1 MVEPTGMDEL
11 HHPAPRAG
19 LIGAFAS
26 HPVACNLL
34 MAIMLLVGAAALT
47 RLNTQFFPSFD
58 VDFITLRVQWTG
70 ATAEDVETAITAPLE
85 RELLN
90 LGGLKEMKSSSSQGT
105 ARIFMEYEEGA
116 DMVQALE
123 EVKQRVAAVR
133 NLPATAE
140 QPVVSRVV
148 RYEPVARLLV
158 TGPDRRSLRPIVRR
172 IERELLDR
180 GIARIDIT
188 GLPPEEIAIQ
198 VPSAALRE
206 LDTSLAEIARR
217 VAALSLDLPA
227 GNVGRGG
234 LSKQLRALE
243 QQRREIGFED
253 LPLRSD
259 DRGRLVT
266 LGDVA
271 TVERRPRGSE
281 VRTVHEGRP
290 AVSLLLSRAKGSD
303 SLESA
308 RILHDWLDEQ
318 SGRWP
323 PGVEVSGYDESWE
336 LIRDRTLLLVENGA
350 TGLVLVVA
358 VLFLFLNGRV
368 AFWVAVGI
376 PVSFMAALGVLWALG
391 GSINMVSLFAL
402 MMTLGIIV
410 DDAIVVGEDALAQ
423 YQRGTDPLAS
433 AEAGARRML
442 APVLSSS
449 LTTIA
454 AFLPLM
460 LVGGIIGRILFDI
473 PVVVICVIL
482 ASLVESFLV
491 LPGHLHHAFRRISGK
506 EPGAVRRKLDRGF
519 ERFRERIFR
528 PLVTAA
534 VGQPWTVLSCA
545 LAALLL
551 TVGLVRGERL
561 AFNFFPSPEATILNA
576 EVRFVAGTSPA
587 RVEDFVTHLGQ
598 TLRETEAHF
607 GEPLVETAVARLGE
621 IERDDGRIGSRGDQ
635 FADLMVEL
643 VEPDRRDTRN
653 PELIAAWR
661 ERIEPPPGIESLSLK
676 EQRGGPPG
684 RDVDVNLTG
693 DDAGALKAAALEL
706 ASTLATV
713 PGVGGIGDDLPFG
726 QEQLVY
732 RLTPQG
738 SALGLTVAGV
748 GEQLRAAYDGHL
760 AQIFQHE
767 GEELE
772 VRVVLP
778 DEERHDLAS
787 LGNLSVALPGGGS
800 IPLLSAVEIEPG
812 RGFDVLRHHN
822 GRLAVQVAADVDPS
836 VNNGN
841 AVIADLVAGPLPA
854 VAERY
859 GVEWTLEGR
868 QEEQRETLGDMALG
882 AMLALASI
890 YLVLAFVFASYG
902 WPLVVMSVIP
912 FGLIGAVFGHWL
924 LGIDLTILSMF
935 GLFGLAGIVVN
946 DSIILV
952 IFYKELKESGT
963 PWREAIV
970 EAACLRLRAVL
981 LTSLTTIGGLTPL
994 MFETSLQ
1001 AQFLIPMAV
1010 SISFGLGVA
1019 TFLVLLL
1026 VPALLCLHEAVA
1038 TRWEGPA
1045 ARAVAGTG

>member
-1 MVEPTGMDEL
+1 MTTPPGAPAS
-11 HHPAPRAG
+11 PAPAARAAAFQPAG
-19 LIGAFAS
+19 RARLIEAFAR

-47 RLNTQFFPSFD
+47 RLNVQFYPDFD
-58 VDFITLRVQWTG
+58 TSRITVWMAWSG
-70 ATAEDVETAITAPLE
+70 ATAEDVEAAITAPLE

-90 LGGLKEMKSSSSQGT
+90 LGGLKEVTSSSRLGSAQ
-105 ARIFMEYEEGA
+105 ISLKYEEGA

-123 EVKQRVAAVR
+123 DVKERIASIR

-140 QPVVSRVV
+140 EPVISRVV
-148 RYEPVARLLV
+148 NYEPVARLLV
-158 TGPDRRSLRPIVRR
+158 TGADRRSLRPVVRR

-180 GIARIDIT
+180 GIARITIQ

-198 VPSAALRE
+198 VPSVALRE

-234 LSKQLRALE
+234 VAKQLRALE
-243 QQRREIGFED
+243 QQRRELGFED
-253 LPLRSD
+253 LALLSD

-271 TVERRPRGSE
+271 TIERRPRGSG
-281 VRTVHEGRP
+281 VRTVIDGRGRP
-290 AVSLLLSRAKGSD
+290 AVSLLLSRAKGSS

-323 PGVEVSGYDESWE
+323 PGVEVSSFDESWE
-336 LIRDRTLLLVENGA
+336 QIRKRTLLMVENGA

-358 VLFLFLNGRV
+358 VLFLFLNARV
-368 AFWVAVGI
+368 AFWVTVGI

-423 YQRGTDPLAS
+423 HQRGAGPLDS

-460 LVGGIIGRILFDI
+460 LVSGIIGAILFDI

-519 ERFRERIFR
+519 ERFRERVFR

-545 LAALLL
+545 VAALLL
-551 TVGLVRGERL
+551 TVGLIRSERL
-561 AFNFFPSPEATILNA
+561 AFHLFPSPETAIVNA
-576 EVRFVAGTSPA
+576 EARFISGTSQARMEGFVA
-587 RVEDFVTHLGQ
+587 HLADA
-598 TLRETEAHF
+598 LRETEAHF
-607 GEPLVETAVARLGE
+607 GETLVRATVA
-621 IERDDGRIGSRGDQ
+621 DVGDQ
-635 FADLMVEL
+635 SADLMVEL
-643 VEPDRRDTRN
+643 VEPDERDTRN
-653 PELIAAWR
+653 PALLAAWR
-661 ERIEPPPGIESLSLK
+661 ERIERPAGMESLSLV
-676 EQRGGPPG
+676 EQRDGPSG
-684 RDVDVNLTG
+684 RDIVVNLSG
-693 DDAGALKAAALEL
+693 DDADALKAAALEL
-706 ASTLATV
+706 ASTLETV
-713 PGVGGIGDDLPFG
+713 PGVGGIGDDMPFG
-726 QEQLVY
+726 REQLVY
-732 RLTPQG
+732 RLTPRAI
-738 SALGLTVAGV
+738 ALGLTVAGV

-787 LGNLSVALPGGGS
+787 LGNLSVALPGGGG
-800 IPLLSAVEIEPG
+800 IPLLSAVEIEPR
-812 RGFDVLRHHN
+812 RGFDVLQHHN
-822 GRLAVQVAADVDPS
+822 GRLAVRISADVDPS
-836 VNNGN
+836 VNSSN
-841 AVIADLVAGPLPA
+841 AVMADLHAGPLPA
-854 VAERY
+854 IVERH
-859 GVEWTLEGR
+859 GVQWGLGGGQAR
-868 QEEQRETLGDMALG
+868 QSETVDDMILG
-882 AMLALASI
+882 AVLGLALI
-890 YLVLAFVFASYG
+890 YLVLAFIFASYG

-912 FGLIGAVFGHWL
+912 FGLIGAIFGHWL

-952 IFYKELKESGT
+952 VSYKSLKESGT

-1010 SISFGLGVA
+1010 SIAFGLGVA

-1038 TRWEGPA
+1038 TRWERQPA
-1045 ARAVAGTG
+1045 RTAAEAG

>member
-1 MVEPTGMDEL
+1 MTTPPGSPAS
-11 HHPAPRAG
+11 PAPASRAAASRAG
-19 LIGAFAS
+19 LLEAFAR

-47 RLNTQFFPSFD
+47 RLNVQFYPDFD
-58 VDFITLRVQWTG
+58 IDSVTVRMIWTG
-70 ATAEDVETAITAPLE
+70 ATAEDVEAAITAPLE

-90 LGGLKEMKSSSSQGT
+90 LGGLKEVTSSSRQGS
-105 ARIFMEYEEGA
+105 AQLSLKYEGGT

-123 EVKQRVAAVR
+123 EVKERVASIR

-140 QPVVSRVV
+140 EPVIARAV
-148 RYEPVARLLV
+148 RHEPVARLLV
-158 TGPDRRSLRPIVRR
+158 TGPDRHSLRPIVRR
-172 IERELLDR
+172 IERELLER
-180 GIARIDIT
+180 GIARIDIG

-234 LSKQLRALE
+234 VSKQLRALE

-253 LPLRSD
+253 LPLLSD
-259 DRGRLVT
+259 DNGRLVT

-271 TVERRPRGSE
+271 TVERRPRGSGA
-281 VRTVHEGRP
+281 RTVLDGRGRP
-290 AVSLLLSRAKGSD
+290 AVSLLLSRARGSS

-323 PGVEVSGYDESWE
+323 PGVEVSSFDESWE
-336 LIRDRTLLLVENGA
+336 QIRKRTLLLVENGA

-368 AFWVAVGI
+368 AFWVTVGI
-376 PVSFMAALGVLWALG
+376 PVSFMAALGALWAMG
-391 GSINMVSLFAL
+391 GSINMVSLMAL
-402 MMTLGIIV
+402 IITLGIIV

-454 AFLPLM
+454 AFFPLL
-460 LVGGIIGRILFDI
+460 LVGGTLGTILIDI

-491 LPGHLHHAFRRISGK
+491 LPGHLSHGFRRISGK
-506 EPGAVRRKLDRGF
+506 EPGAVRRTFDRGF
-519 ERFRERIFR
+519 ERFRERVFR

-551 TVGLVRGERL
+551 AVGLIRSERL
-561 AFNFFPSPEATILNA
+561 AFHLFPSPETAIVTA
-576 EVRFVAGTSPA
+576 EAKFISGTPPA
-587 RVEDFVTHLGQ
+587 RVEGFVTRL
-598 TLRETEAHF
+598 TDALRETEAHF
-607 GEPLVETAVARLGE
+607 GETLVKATVAD
-621 IERDDGRIGSRGDQ
+621 IGDQ
-635 FADLMVEL
+635 SADLMVEL
-643 VEPDRRDTRN
+643 VEPDRRDIRN
-653 PELIAAWR
+653 PALIAAWR
-661 ERIEPPPGIESLSLK
+661 ERIEPPPGIESLSLV
-676 EQRGGPPG
+676 EQRDGPSG
-684 RDVDVNLTG
+684 RDIVVSLSG

-738 SALGLTVAGV
+738 SALGLTVASV
-748 GEQLRAAYDGHL
+748 GEQLRAAYDGRL

-787 LGNLSVALPGGGS
+787 LGNLSVALPDGGS
-800 IPLLSAVEIEPG
+800 IPLPSVVEIEPR

-822 GRLAVQVAADVDPS
+822 GRLAVRVSADVDPS
-836 VNNGN
+836 VNSSN
-841 AVIADLVAGPLPA
+841 AVIADLHAGPLPA
-854 VAERY
+854 IVERH
-859 GVEWTLEGR
+859 GVQWGLGG
-868 QEEQRETLGDMALG
+868 QQASQSETVGDMILG
-882 AMLALASI
+882 AVLGLALI
-890 YLVLAFVFASYG
+890 YLVLAFIFASYG

-912 FGLIGAVFGHWL
+912 FGLIGAIFGHWL

-952 IFYKELKESGT
+952 VSYKELKQSGT

-1001 AQFLIPMAV
+1001 AQFLVPMAV
-1010 SISFGLGVA
+1010 SIAFGLGVA

-1045 ARAVAGTG
+1045 ARTAAETG

>member
-158 TGPDRRSLRPIVRR
+158 TGADRRSLRPIVRR

-180 GIARIDIT
+180 GIARVEIT
-188 GLPPEEIAIQ
+188 GLPPEEIAIE

-423 YQRGTDPLAS
+423 YQRGAGPLAS
-433 AEAGARRML
+433 AQAARRML

-491 LPGHLHHAFRRISGK
+491 LPGHLSHGFRRISGK

-519 ERFRERIFR
+519 ERFRDRVFR

-551 TVGLVRGERL
+551 TVGLLRGERL

-587 RVEDFVTHLGQ
+587 RVERFVTHLGQ

-661 ERIEPPPGIESLSLK
+661 ERIERPPGIESLSLK

-952 IFYKELKESGT
+952 IFYKELKQSGT

-1038 TRWEGPA
+1038 TRWERPA

>member
-1 MVEPTGMDEL
+1 MTTPPGSPAS
-11 HHPAPRAG
+11 PAPASRAAASRAG
-19 LIGAFAS
+19 LLEAFAR

-47 RLNTQFFPSFD
+47 RLNVQFYPDFD
-58 VDFITLRVQWTG
+58 IDSVTVRMIWTG
-70 ATAEDVETAITAPLE
+70 ATAEDVEAAITAPLE

-90 LGGLKEMKSSSSQGT
+90 LGGLKEVTSSSRQGS
-105 ARIFMEYEEGA
+105 AQLSLKYEGGT

-123 EVKQRVAAVR
+123 EVKERVASIR

-140 QPVVSRVV
+140 EPVIARAV
-148 RYEPVARLLV
+148 RHEPVARLLV
-158 TGPDRRSLRPIVRR
+158 TGPDRHSLRPIVRR
-172 IERELLDR
+172 IERELLER
-180 GIARIDIT
+180 GIARIDIG

-234 LSKQLRALE
+234 VSKQLRALE

-253 LPLRSD
+253 LPLLSD
-259 DRGRLVT
+259 DNGRLVT

-271 TVERRPRGSE
+271 TVERRPRGSGA
-281 VRTVHEGRP
+281 RTVLDGRGRP
-290 AVSLLLSRAKGSD
+290 AVSLLLSRARGSS

-323 PGVEVSGYDESWE
+323 PGVEVSSFDESWE
-336 LIRDRTLLLVENGA
+336 QIRKRTLLLVENGA

-368 AFWVAVGI
+368 AFWVTVGI
-376 PVSFMAALGVLWALG
+376 PVSFMAALGALWAMG
-391 GSINMVSLFAL
+391 GSINMVSLMAL
-402 MMTLGIIV
+402 IITLGIIV

-454 AFLPLM
+454 AFFPLL
-460 LVGGIIGRILFDI
+460 LVGGTLGTVLFDI

-491 LPGHLHHAFRRISGK
+491 LPGHLSHGFRRISGK
-506 EPGAVRRKLDRGF
+506 EPGTVRRTFDRGF

-551 TVGLVRGERL
+551 AVGLIRSERL
-561 AFNFFPSPEATILNA
+561 AFHLFPSPETAIVTA
-576 EVRFVAGTSPA
+576 EAKFISGTPPA
-587 RVEDFVTHLGQ
+587 RVEGFVTRL
-598 TLRETEAHF
+598 TDALRETEAHF
-607 GEPLVETAVARLGE
+607 GETLVKATVAD
-621 IERDDGRIGSRGDQ
+621 IGDQ
-635 FADLMVEL
+635 SADLMVEL
-643 VEPDRRDTRN
+643 VEPDRRDIRN
-653 PELIAAWR
+653 PALIAAWR
-661 ERIEPPPGIESLSLK
+661 ERIEPPPGIESLSLV
-676 EQRGGPPG
+676 EQRDGPSG
-684 RDVDVNLTG
+684 RDIVVSLSG

-738 SALGLTVAGV
+738 SALGLTVASV
-748 GEQLRAAYDGHL
+748 GEQLRAAYDGRL

-787 LGNLSVALPGGGS
+787 LGNLSVALPDGGS
-800 IPLLSAVEIEPG
+800 IPLPSVVEIEPR

-822 GRLAVQVAADVDPS
+822 GRLAVRVSADVDPS
-836 VNNGN
+836 VNSSN
-841 AVIADLVAGPLPA
+841 AVMADLHAGPLPA
-854 VAERY
+854 IVERH
-859 GVEWTLEGR
+859 GVQWGLGG
-868 QEEQRETLGDMALG
+868 QQASQSETVGDMILG
-882 AMLALASI
+882 AVLGLALI
-890 YLVLAFVFASYG
+890 YLVLAFIFASYG

-912 FGLIGAVFGHWL
+912 FGLIGAIFGHWL

-952 IFYKELKESGT
+952 VSYKELKQSGT

-1010 SISFGLGVA
+1010 SIAFGLGVA

-1038 TRWEGPA
+1038 TRWERPA
-1045 ARAVAGTG
+1045 AHTAAETG